1 MNLKYQSGQE
11 IVVGDRVLFH
21 GEPAEIEL
29 VALPA
34 STDPEHEWYV
44 KEFGGGVGIREAKLG
59 RTFISADQLPE
70 TEDLEFVSRRIEP
83 GGTVMLMHLPPGFL
97 DDLPLEEQRA
107 IREVLGRPVRLRD
120 YKDDGKVELE
130 FTDVAGV
137 MHVIYV
143 TPDHITPNQE

>member
-1 MNLKYQSGQE
+1 MRLKYQSGQE
-11 IVVGDRVLFH
+11 IMPGDRVLFH

-29 VALPA
+29 VAEPS

-44 KEFGGGVGIREAKLG
+44 KEFGGVVGIREAKLG

-70 TEDLEFVSRRIEP
+70 NEDSEFISRSIEP
-83 GGTVMLMHLPPGFL
+83 GGTVALMHLPPGSL
-97 DDLPLEEQRA
+97 DDLPLEEQTA
-107 IREVLGRPVRLRD
+107 IGEVLGTPVRLKE
-120 YKDDGKVELE
+120 YKDDGRVELE

-137 MHVIYV
+137 MHVIYI